1 MKNLLIIVA
10 TAFGRETYYL
20 ATQCKGYL
28 KEFRIKGFLD
38 DRTNALDNYKGY
50 PPIISSVEDYKVQP
64 DDIFVCALGNGT
76 YKKHYVE
83 IISSKGGQFISLIH
97 PTVNIHTN
105 AEIGEGCIIKNGV
118 NVCCDTKIGN
128 FVTIYS
134 YTVIGH
140 DAVIG
145 DWCHLETNS
154 FIGGGAQLSPFST
167 IHTGG
172 IIFPDIKIGEN
183 AIVGAGSVVLSNVK
197 ENSTVFGIQ
206 QDV

>member
-83 IISSKGGQFISLIH
+83 IISSKGGQLIPKSVILLLFIRIQLLAMMQLLV
-97 PTVNIHTN
+97 T
-105 AEIGEGCIIKNGV
+105 GV
-118 NVCCDTKIGN
+118 I
-128 FVTIYS
+128 
-134 YTVIGH
+134 
-140 DAVIG
+140 
-145 DWCHLETNS
+145 
-154 FIGGGAQLSPFST
+154 
-167 IHTGG
+167 
-172 IIFPDIKIGEN
+172 
-183 AIVGAGSVVLSNVK
+183 
-197 ENSTVFGIQ
+197 
-206 QDV
+206 